1 MGLHHPPCPS
11 QSSETL
17 LLCPGCPRRGLG
29 VSLDWRGDDRQG
41 TCGFSTPTSCLF
53 LNCSE
58 LRLRVKWVRNSSCP
72 QVSGQSGTRIP
83 QDRAWWEQLWGPRK
97 AGAKMEAG
105 AQVSPAGGR
114 GRVAGTAHGPQGASA
129 EPALYRV
136 LPLRAGAGWL
146 LTVLTDLGLCPPQG
160 SSSGKAP
167 SEPPMVQPQEG
178 CKLVR

>member
-29 VSLDWRGDDRQG
+29 VRLDWRGDDRQG

-83 QDRAWWEQLWGPRK
+83 QDRAWWEQLWGPGK

-105 AQVSPAGGR
+105 AQDSPAGGR
-114 GRVAGTAHGPQGASA
+114 GRVAGTAHWASGS
-129 EPALYRV
+129 LS
-136 LPLRAGAGWL
+136 RAGPVQGPPPSGRSWL
-146 LTVLTDLGLCPPQG
+146 AADRAHRPGAVPAPGVVLREGTLG
-160 SSSGKAP
+160 AP
-167 SEPPMVQPQEG
+167 HGPAPGGV
-178 CKLVR
+178 